1 MTDSPAVAAPHCDC
15 IYLCTR
21 TPDFRQ
27 IDLIRTNT
35 EVSYPIG
42 IAFTPVPQLLVRGPR
57 FFFDFF
63 PSRFPPPWS
72 SSPTVQVRFV
82 CGASPS
88 PEVVEKRWGCKLSCN
103 ALLSPRSVAA
113 FCDRRVYKVAG
124 EWW

>member
-42 IAFTPVPQLLVRGPR
+42 IAFTPVPQLLVRAP
-57 FFFDFF
+57 
-63 PSRFPPPWS
+63 
-72 SSPTVQVRFV
+72 
-82 CGASPS
+82 
-88 PEVVEKRWGCKLSCN
+88 
-103 ALLSPRSVAA
+103 ALL
-113 FCDRRVYKVAG
+113 F
-124 EWW
+124 